1 MKQIESTALSD
12 RSIGLFVTLRGFCSC
27 FQLQKVQG
35 VADIPDVKKGHFRF
49 GKTRPTG
56 ALRSIRGENGAAAV
70 EFALVLPLLVTLLFG
85 SIDLG
90 FVLSDTTKLRAV
102 NREVTRRATVGEAG
116 FLKCPGD
123 FQTTANAGPGIGA
136 LRSEMSEHVVCLA
149 RFYGADAGLD
159 VRAAVRI
166 VKYVDGV
173 VQPGTNQPFE
183 RGNSVV
189 VCMQMH
195 SKSRSGF
202 MSSVFDDRV
211 FKTRVDMLIPES
223 DPAGAGEFAD
233 APFDT
238 TNGWSACD
246 E

>member
-1 MKQIESTALSD
+1 MHT
-12 RSIGLFVTLRGFCSC
+12 
-27 FQLQKVQG
+27 
-35 VADIPDVKKGHFRF
+35 VADAQHVKKWIFRF
-49 GKTRPTG
+49 REPRAIN
-56 ALRSIRGENGAAAV
+56 ALRARRYIRSENGVAAV

-102 NREVTRRATVGEAG
+102 NREVARRATVGQAG
-116 FLKCPGD
+116 FLECPGN
-123 FQTTANAGPGIGA
+123 FQTTANAGPTGA
-136 LRSEMSEHVVCLA
+136 ARSTASEHIVCLA

-159 VRAAVRI
+159 VRTAVRV
-166 VKYVDGV
+166 VKYVNGV
-173 VQPGTNQPFE
+173 LQTTGTNLPFE
-183 RGNSVV
+183 RGNSIV

-211 FKTRVDMLIPES
+211 FKTKVDMLIPE
-223 DPAGAGEFAD
+223 DIAAGAGEFAD

-238 TNGWSACD
+238 TNGWNACD

>member
-1 MKQIESTALSD
+1 M
-12 RSIGLFVTLRGFCSC
+12 FV

-35 VADIPDVKKGHFRF
+35 GADIPNVKKGHVQFR
-49 GKTRPTG
+49 KPRVAG

-102 NREVTRRATVGEAG
+102 NREVTRRATVGQAG

-123 FQTTANAGPGIGA
+123 FQTTANTGPGGA
-136 LRSEMSEHVVCLA
+136 VRSEISEHVVCLA

-159 VRAAVRI
+159 VRAAVRV
-166 VKYVDGV
+166 VKYVNGV
-173 VQPGTNQPFE
+173 LQPGTNQPFE
-183 RGNSVV
+183 RGNSIV

-238 TNGWSACD
+238 TNGWNACD

>member
-1 MKQIESTALSD
+1 M
-12 RSIGLFVTLRGFCSC
+12 V

-35 VADIPDVKKGHFRF
+35 VADGLVVKKGHFQFR
-49 GKTRPTG
+49 KPRLEG
-56 ALRSIRGENGAAAV
+56 ALRALRVLQSSRGESGVAAV
-70 EFALVLPLLVTLLFG
+70 EFALVLPLLITLLFG

-102 NREVTRRATVGEAG
+102 NREVARRATVNQAG

-123 FQTTANAGPGIGA
+123 FQTTENAGPGIGA
-136 LRSEMSEHVVCLA
+136 ARSEVAQHVVCLA

-159 VRAAVRI
+159 VRTAVRV
-166 VKYVDGV
+166 VKYVNGV
-173 VQPGTNQPFE
+173 VESGTNQPFQ
-183 RGNSVV
+183 RGNSIV

-223 DPAGAGEFAD
+223 DPVGAGEFAD
-233 APFDT
+233 TPFDS